1 MGEAMFT
8 ICWSC
13 KGGSG
18 TSVVA
23 AALAA
28 VSALTTPTILVDLAG
43 DQPALLG
50 LTTPEQGISEW
61 MSNKMQLEFGDLL
74 MKCGRNLS
82 VAARGGELLPDHNS
96 GDWNYL
102 SRALSQIHDQ
112 AINIVVDAG
121 ISSVSKTLWEV
132 ADTNYLII
140 RPCYLALR
148 KAVEQNRST
157 TGVILITGGDRVLT
171 RRDVQSVLK
180 TEVVAEIALDPEIA
194 RRVDSGLLHSRIPP
208 ALSAA
213 LSPLLTHLVSI

>member
-1 MGEAMFT
+1 MAK
-8 ICWSC
+8 SY
-13 KGGSG
+13 
-18 TSVVA
+18 
-23 AALAA
+23 
-28 VSALTTPTILVDLAG
+28 
-43 DQPALLG
+43 
-50 LTTPEQGISEW
+50 
-61 MSNKMQLEFGDLL
+61 
-74 MKCGRNLS
+74 LS
-82 VAARGGELLPDHNS
+82 ARGVELLPDHNS
-96 GDWNYL
+96 GDWNFL

-112 AINIVVDAG
+112 AINIVIDAG
-121 ISSVSKTLWEV
+121 ISPVSKTLWEV

>member
-82 VAARGGELLPDHNS
+82 VAARGSEVLPDHNS

-102 SRALSQIHDQ
+102 SRALNQIHDQ

-121 ISSVSKTLWEV
+121 ISPVSKTLWEV

-180 TEVVAEIALDPEIA
+180 TEVIAEIAVDPEIA

-213 LSPLLTHLVSI
+213 LSPLLAHRVSI

>member
-74 MKCGRNLS
+74 MKCSRNLS
-82 VAARGGELLPDHNS
+82 VAARGSEVLPDHNS
-96 GDWNYL
+96 GDWNHL
-102 SRALSQIHDQ
+102 CRALSQIHDQ

-121 ISSVSKTLWEV
+121 ISPVCKTLWEV
-132 ADTNYLII
+132 AEAQYLVI

-180 TEVVAEIALDPEIA
+180 TEVIAEIAVDPEIA
-194 RRVDSGLLHSRIPP
+194 RRVDSGLLHSRIPS

-213 LSPLLTHLVSI
+213 LSPLLAHRVSI